1 MEITNVILTVAGK
14 RPRANQMTRRMAFY
28 NPDGTPVVVNPP
40 AAVSPTAAATVAKT
54 VPTDEPSAN
63 SVVPLRFTAGN
74 SAAAPTVSFN
84 GGPARAILLGGTA
97 PVATEIVVAANGVVM
112 CWFDG
117 TNLHQFGAVT

>member
-1 MEITNVILTVAGK
+1 MDITNVILTAAGK
-14 RPRANQMTRRMAFY
+14 QPRANQMHRRMALY
-28 NPDGTPVVVNPP
+28 NPDGTPVSVNPP
-40 AAVSPTAAATVAKT
+40 AVVVGTAAATVAKAAA
-54 VPTDEPSAN
+54 VDEPGVN
-63 SVVPLRFTAGN
+63 TVVPLRFTAGN

-97 PVATEIVVAANGVVM
+97 PVATEVVVAANGVVM